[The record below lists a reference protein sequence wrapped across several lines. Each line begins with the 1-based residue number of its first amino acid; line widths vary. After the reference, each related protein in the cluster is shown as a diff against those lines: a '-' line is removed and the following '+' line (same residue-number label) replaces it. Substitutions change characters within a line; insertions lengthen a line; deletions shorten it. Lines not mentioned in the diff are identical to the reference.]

1 MRLDRT
7 TGDSEEEDQIEMPAI
22 KIDATELSEVLT
34 TTPSAQNLLLIGR
47 HGIGKSQ
54 IIANH
59 FESAGQKVVTF
70 FLGQMSDPG
79 DLIGLMHK
87 NEKTGTSEF
96 LPPFWW
102 PLDNEPIVLFLDELN
117 RARPEILQSVMDLT
131 LNRTLAGKSL
141 PVGSRVISAVNEG
154 EEYQLTDLDPALVSR
169 FNVYEFAP
177 TVEDWLV
184 WANANQVDDRVVSF
198 IQQNSEYLDGDPKA
212 GKDTSSFG
220 TDLTSTPDRRSWV
233 RVAEMMADITNV
245 TNLHIKMVA
254 GIVGINAALAFGKSV
269 QSKAMISAEDVLI
282 RFAKTKTRLLKLQP
296 HDFAALNERIIL
308 RIQKDDFK
316 PAEKK
321 KVLKNFNNYIELLID
336 NGHSESCAHL
346 ASTLERP
353 RFEIASE
360 FLLGDAKILAQMV
373 GFIQGIA
380 ID

>member
-1 MRLDRT
+1 
-7 TGDSEEEDQIEMPAI
+7 MPAI
-22 KIDATELSEVLT
+22 KIDATELSEVLRS
-34 TTPSAQNLLLIGR
+34 TPSAQNLLLIGR

-59 FESAGQKVVTF
+59 FGSAGQKVVTF

-87 NEKTGTSEF
+87 NEETGQSEF

-102 PLDNEPIVLFLDELN
+102 PLTDEPIVLFLDELN

-131 LNRTLAGKSL
+131 LNRTLAGRSL
-141 PVGSRVISAVNEG
+141 PTGSRVISAVNEG

-184 WANANQVDDRVVSF
+184 WANDQQVDARVVNF
-198 IQQNSEYLDGDPKA
+198 IQQNGEFLDGDPKA
-212 GKDTSSFG
+212 GKNDSTSFG
-220 TDLTSTPDRRSWV
+220 ADLTSTPDRRSWV
-233 RVAEMMADITNV
+233 RVAEMISDITNI

-282 RFAKTKTRLLKLQP
+282 RFAKTKPRLKKLQP
-296 HDFAALNERIIL
+296 HDFAALNERILL
-308 RIQKDDFK
+308 RIQKGEFK

-321 KVLKNFNNYIELLID
+321 KVLTNFNSYVDLLVTS
-336 NGHSESCAHL
+336 GHSESCAHL
-346 ASTLERP
+346 ASILERP
-353 RFEIASE
+353 RFETASE

>member
-1 MRLDRT
+1 
-7 TGDSEEEDQIEMPAI
+7 MPAI
-22 KIDATELSEVLT
+22 KLNATELSDVLRL
-34 TTPSAQNLLLIGR
+34 TPSEQNLMLIGR

-54 IIANH
+54 IITNY
-59 FESAGQKVVTF
+59 FKESHQKVVTF

-87 NEKTGTSEF
+87 NEATGQSEF

-102 PLDNEPIVLFLDELN
+102 PTEDEPIVLFLDELN

-184 WANANQVDDRVVSF
+184 WANNEQLDERVVSF
-198 IQQNSEYLDGDPKA
+198 LQQNSEYLDGDPKA
-212 GKDTSSFG
+212 AASKQGGFG
-220 TDLTSTPDRRSWV
+220 TELTSTPDRRSWA
-233 RVAEMMADITNV
+233 RVAELIQPVSNFTKV
-245 TNLHIKMVA
+245 HTKLIA
-254 GIVGINAALAFGKSV
+254 GIVGVNAAMMFAKSV
-269 QSKAMISAEDVLI
+269 QSNAMISAEDVLF
-282 RFAKTKTRLLKLQP
+282 RYASTKSRLAKLMP
-296 HDFAALNERIIL
+296 HDFAALNERILL

-321 KVLKNFNNYIELLID
+321 KVLKNFNAYVELLVGS
-336 NGHSESCAHL
+336 GHSESCAHL

-353 RFEIASE
+353 RFETASE

-373 GFIQGIA
+373 NFIQGIA